1 MEYKKISDSWFIVL
15 RRGEKIIE
23 SLTKFVEQENIMSG
37 NIDAIG
43 AVGSIELGHYNPT
56 SKEFSRKSLEGAFG
70 IVSLLGNVT
79 MKGEEKVVHCNII
92 VGTDEMALYG
102 GHLFEATVSGTC
114 EIVFNEYKVP
124 IRKEKDPET
133 GLNIITFK

>member
-23 SLTKFVEQENIMSG
+23 SLKKFVQKENVISG

-43 AVGSIELGHYNPT
+43 AVSSIELGHYNPE
-56 SKEFSRKSLEGAFG
+56 SKKFTRRSFTGAFG

-79 MKGEEKVVHCNII
+79 MKGDERIVHCNII
-92 VGTDEMALYG
+92 IGNNDMNLFG

-114 EIVFNEYKVP
+114 EIVFNEYKQP
-124 IRKEKDPET
+124 IRKELNAET